1 MSSFVRPAFANTFG
15 IATPGPIPII
25 SGGTPTTVYAINLP
39 IIGNLSFSATDLLAK
54 STAAAPSVVYE
65 ELPAVVIPSFLKAGF
80 NLDNPSKVVSFLI
93 PSSLST
99 VISFTSPLSFLIL
112 VLTGT
117 ISSLKRPVSYALA
130 AFSWEWTEN
139 LSKTSLFI
147 PNLSQTFSEVWP
159 MLYRQ
164 FLAT

>member
-1 MSSFVRPAFANTFG
+1 
-15 IATPGPIPII
+15 
-25 SGGTPTTVYAINLP
+25 
-39 IIGNLSFSATDLLAK
+39 
-54 STAAAPSVVYE
+54 VVYE

-130 AFSWEWTEN
+130 AFS
-139 LSKTSLFI
+139 
-147 PNLSQTFSEVWP
+147 
-159 MLYRQ
+159 
-164 FLAT
+164 